1 MPGLIGQHLPTGFV
15 PNPPLG
21 SSTLLFDNTGVLSIK
36 RNDGSVEPVIGSF
49 SVSVDNYQ
57 FAFGQS
63 GSGLTSSL
71 GFSFDSYGNLNFGG
85 SYCGG
90 SIIGTGPNNIFNS
103 IIGPGSFIDN
113 CTI

>member
-57 FAFGQS
+57 FAFG
-63 GSGLTSSL
+63 
-71 GFSFDSYGNLNFGG
+71 
-85 SYCGG
+85 
-90 SIIGTGPNNIFNS
+90 
-103 IIGPGSFIDN
+103 
-113 CTI
+113 